1 MNIIQLQDRL
11 KGVSDQALVGY
22 VENPTGD
29 VPTYLA
35 LGELQRRKT
44 MRERYEAQKEP
55 TSTVAEQLV
64 EETKSQGIAS
74 MTPSMTSFAQ
84 GGGAPQPQPEM
95 TPDMVTSSGVG
106 TLPAGNIG
114 QNYAGGGIIAFA
126 DGGETSNYVEDAIGG
141 ALDTAGLFAGR
152 IFGPVT
158 SAFWPSELGAADKYS
173 EEELA
178 AIMADQNNKA
188 KGGIVNL
195 ADGGVT
201 SSYQLKDQPWMPD
214 WLKPKS
220 VVGVDP
226 LYHIFMDEEAK
237 QADADLKRQAAKE
250 YQQQKA
256 AERKDLEGA
265 SLADRIRYGFENI
278 LQPTFKTEDIK
289 ELQGVKTPPKEEE
302 IKTEAPQPKPDPNTN
317 TTQEVEKEMSMRDY
331 AKEFQDLLGENTYQK
346 ALDERMKKFDESTA
360 ERERRAPWMA
370 VMEAGLAMAAGQSPD
385 AISNIAA
392 GATRGIKSYQD
403 HVEAMQAIEEKRSAL
418 LLDMAKADRAEK
430 IAAVEYGLNS
440 KQFKETQ
447 QLKSKIADQEAY
459 FKSVD
464 IKLKEQDLV
473 LKQFK
478 NNAEVAKDV
487 IDTGVMETWKTNWL
501 DEKGEEYEGTPEYF
515 QAYQMELDRLSNQRQ
530 LAGAGSGL
538 KLVGQR
544 KK

>member
-64 EETKSQGIAS
+64 EETKPQGIAQV
-74 MTPSMTSFAQ
+74 A
-84 GGGAPQPQPEM
+84 QPQPEM
-95 TPDMVTSSGVG
+95 TPDMVASSGVG
-106 TLPAGNIG
+106 ALPAGNIG

-126 DGGETSNYVEDAIGG
+126 DGGETSDYIGDAIGG

-220 VVGVDP
+220 AGVDP

-302 IKTEAPQPKPDPNTN
+302 VKTEAPQPKPDLNKN
-317 TTQEVEKEMSMRDY
+317 TTQEVEKDMSMKDY

-346 ALDERMKKFDESTA
+346 ALDERMKKMDKSAE

-403 HVEAMQAIEEKRSAL
+403 HVEAMQAIEEKRTAL
-418 LLDMAKADRAEK
+418 LTDMAKADRAEK

-447 QLKSKIADQEAY
+447 RLKDKIADQEAY

-478 NNAEVAKDV
+478 NNADVAKDI
-487 IDTGVMETWKTNWL
+487 IDTGVMEAWKTDFL
-501 DEKGEEYEGTPEYF
+501 DRMGDEYEGTPQYF

-530 LAGAGSGL
+530 LAGTGTGSGL
-538 KLVGQR
+538 KLVGER